1 MSLAQMM
8 MAMDFG
14 SGPGIDPTTGWSV
27 TSVVGNPLTALAGFE
42 IDADGGIE
50 RYNHTG
56 NLGDVGR
63 WDGGSSL
70 NKIDYQFRFDE
81 SGPGSVNGTSDA
93 TNVWLA
99 ASAGLNNWEVTVVGG
114 TNNVN
119 TGTLRMRLAAS
130 PFTEFASST
139 VITMLAISSF

>member
-1 MSLAQMM
+1 MNLQMM
-8 MAMDFG
+8 MLSVAG
-14 SGPGIDPTTGWSV
+14 GTGPGIDPTTGWSV
-27 TSVVGNPLTALAGFE
+27 SSVVPGPGTALAGFE

-63 WDGGSSL
+63 WDGGSPL

-81 SGPGSVNGTSDA
+81 SGPGSVNGASDA

-99 ASAGLNNWEVTVVGG
+99 ASAGLNT
-114 TNNVN
+114 
-119 TGTLRMRLAAS
+119 
-130 PFTEFASST
+130 
-139 VITMLAISSF
+139 